1 MQLSWGLQ
9 FPILLIRSKI
19 SVQLEPP
26 RTEQELFFSWN
37 TWKTT
42 AKSPSS
48 GDFGATAPRLSRDTN
63 SLIPSCYTLSRYSWS
78 PILWRTEHLWLCRSI
93 PMPVVKGLTYLP
105 IKWRFGAE
113 SEMPIRWRLIWSWRQ
128 SSRNN
133 ENQHHLSLIMSITR
147 KEYPEG
153 GTAFWVGI
161 PRCS

>member
-1 MQLSWGLQ
+1 MRFIVSDPVDKIKNLGSARTAPDRTGT
-9 FPILLIRSKI
+9 ILFMKYLKN
-19 SVQLEPP
+19 Q
-26 RTEQELFFSWN
+26 
-37 TWKTT
+37 TT
-42 AKSPSS
+42 AKYPSS

-78 PILWRTEHLWLCRSI
+78 PILWRTKHHWLCRSI
-93 PMPVVKGLTYLP
+93 PMPVVKGPTYLP

-133 ENQHHLSLIMSITR
+133 ENQHHRSLIMLITR
-147 KEYPEG
+147 KEYPEN